1 MPAAVEACVTILP
14 AGGRGLTA
22 DPGATAHPASKRI
35 THGIPARCQ
44 SNRPKGKPGMVE
56 AAGISQSGPH
66 SGLLAAFPFGP
77 IARAGLGLPS
87 GKIPL
92 TLRQCRC
99 RLSNRVTARRYL
111 S

>member
-44 SNRPKGKPGMVE
+44 SNRPKGKPGMVA

-66 SGLLAAFPFGP
+66 GGPLPLSPFDGLQGPGSVCGLAKSP
-77 IARAGLGLPS
+77 
-87 GKIPL
+87 
-92 TLRQCRC
+92 
-99 RLSNRVTARRYL
+99 
-111 S
+111 

>member
-44 SNRPKGKPGMVE
+44 SNRPKGKPGMGGGGNLPVR
-56 AAGISQSGPH
+56 AAWRA
-66 SGLLAAFPFGP
+66 LAAFPF
-77 IARAGLGLPS
+77 
-87 GKIPL
+87 
-92 TLRQCRC
+92 
-99 RLSNRVTARRYL
+99 
-111 S
+111 